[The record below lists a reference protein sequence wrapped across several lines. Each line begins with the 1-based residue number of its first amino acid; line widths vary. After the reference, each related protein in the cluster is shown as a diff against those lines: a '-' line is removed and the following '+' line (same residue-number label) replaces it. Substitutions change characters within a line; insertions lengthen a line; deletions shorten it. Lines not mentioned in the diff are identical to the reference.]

1 MASDD
6 GGIAVSAVVMI
17 NAALVAVV
25 ITAIK
30 MAAVPLMIILMAMPV
45 LVPCISCGGKPFSFF
60 FLISGGELESANKN
74 VEKRLQPS

>member
-6 GGIAVSAVVMI
+6 GGIAASAVVMI

-30 MAAVPLMIILMAMPV
+30 MAAVPLMIILMVMPV
-45 LVPCISCGGKPFSFF
+45 MVPCISCGGEPFF
-60 FLISGGELESANKN
+60 FFFDKWQLT
-74 VEKRLQPS
+74 